1 MIIVGINIALWFEGW
16 FEELQEAQ
24 IEQQYLEGL
33 VEDLKVDLRNLEDV
47 LTFNQTKVERLQAAL
62 PNLADLP
69 NQPAAVQTATFFE
82 PSGYQFFEPSD
93 FTYRSMQE
101 SGDFRLLSNS
111 EVKQSL
117 LRLVRFYRHVDVL
130 QANFIQAMDDG
141 YIPLMM
147 GGFDLVQQR
156 ISDPALV
163 EQLSFRNFYAYSL
176 QDTAGR
182 LAAYESAQK
191 LAQKLLEQIQAQLA
205 E

>member
-16 FEELQEAQ
+16 FEGLQEAQ

-33 VEDLKVDLRNLEDV
+33 VEDLKVDLQNLEDV
-47 LTFNQTKVERLQAAL
+47 VAFNQTKVDRLQAAL

-69 NQPAAVQTATFFE
+69 NQSAAVQTATFFE

-101 SGDFRLLSNS
+101 SGDFRLLSDNN
-111 EVKQSL
+111 VKQTL
-117 LRLVRFYRHVDVL
+117 LRLVRFYRQVEVL
-130 QANFIQAMDDG
+130 QDNFIQAMDDG
-141 YIPLMM
+141 YIPMLMN
-147 GGFDLVQQR
+147 GFDLVQQR
-156 ISDPALV
+156 IADPALV

-182 LAAYESAQK
+182 LAAYEAAQK
-191 LAQKLLEQIQAQLA
+191 QAQKLLEQIQAQLG